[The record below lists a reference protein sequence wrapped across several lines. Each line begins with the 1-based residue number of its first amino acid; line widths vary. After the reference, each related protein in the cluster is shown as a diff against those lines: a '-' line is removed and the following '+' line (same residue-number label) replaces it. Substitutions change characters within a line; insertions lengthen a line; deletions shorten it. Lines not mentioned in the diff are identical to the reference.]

1 MRSSSEIQI
10 EIDLAEENYGKLDT
24 LKKEREEAMMREWS
38 EWQQSEA
45 DRLTAERNTDINKS
59 KAAWVAVEQMLSEYG
74 DDIAFLWNSYGE
86 AKFLDSFKSELENAG
101 YIENKEEREIR
112 EYRENTYR
120 KKKINGTIRTLVYE
134 RDGYQCVNCGVRK
147 DLSLDH
153 IHPESKGG
161 ATTTENLQT
170 LCRSC
175 NSKKGVS
182 L

>member
-1 MRSSSEIQI
+1 MRTLSEIESDIESIQI
-10 EIDLAEENYGKLDT
+10 SFQRLAE
-24 LKKEREEAMMREWS
+24 LKKEREDAMAYEWHLYQLKIADEARAFESERINQSVASWAAIDEMLAKYGADIGFLWRFCGEAM
-38 EWQQSEA
+38 
-45 DRLTAERNTDINKS
+45 
-59 KAAWVAVEQMLSEYG
+59 
-74 DDIAFLWNSYGE
+74 
-86 AKFLDSFKSELENAG
+86 FLDIFKSELEGSG
-101 YIENKEEREIR
+101 YIETREEREIR
-112 EYRENTYR
+112 EYKENPYR

-134 RDGYQCVNCGVRK
+134 RDSYQCVHCGVRK

-161 ATTTENLQT
+161 ATTVENLQT